1 MIRVGVVG
9 VGVMGYH
16 HARVYSALE
25 GCDLVGVHDLDEQR
39 SEEAATAFACRAFRR
54 QERLLDEVEAVSVA
68 VPTNV
73 HHEVGVQCLAGG
85 CDVLIEKP
93 MATSI
98 EEADDL
104 IVKAERDGRILQI
117 GHVERYNPVVEALT
131 PMVER
136 PGFIEVD
143 RLGSFA
149 PRGLEVDVVLD
160 LMIHDI
166 DVIHGLFDDP
176 VTDIRAAGVAV
187 LSDEV
192 DIANARLEFAGGC
205 IANITASRVSVNRI
219 RKVRIFQP
227 ETYFSADYSAQTLD
241 RFELVRGDD
250 GGPSISA
257 QRLELP
263 KVEPLVRELEDF
275 VRCVGSRGRPRV
287 DGSSGR
293 RALQTALGVR
303 SALGSRN
310 RRPL

>member
-1 MIRVGVVG
+1 
-9 VGVMGYH
+9 
-16 HARVYSALE
+16 
-25 GCDLVGVHDLDEQR
+25 
-39 SEEAATAFACRAFRR
+39 
-54 QERLLDEVEAVSVA
+54 
-68 VPTNV
+68 
-73 HHEVGVQCLAGG
+73 
-85 CDVLIEKP
+85 
-93 MATSI
+93 
-98 EEADDL
+98 
-104 IVKAERDGRILQI
+104 
-117 GHVERYNPVVEALT
+117 
-131 PMVER
+131 MVER

-263 KVEPLVRELEDF
+263 KVEPLVRELEGF
-275 VRCVGSRGRPRV
+275 RSLRRLAWPATCGRLLRTPCLANRTRGSIGARIPGIGRP
-287 DGSSGR
+287 
-293 RALQTALGVR
+293 L
-303 SALGSRN
+303 
-310 RRPL
+310 